1 MIISLFVAAATT
13 VGWSYMY
20 WRRDRFEP
28 EPRGLLLK
36 LFIAGACVTLLA
48 GLVNGIF
55 DLILPAGLVLIL
67 VAPPVEELSKIAVV
81 LLVAYGSQHFTQVV
95 DGAIYGISCALGF
108 AVVENLEYAVD
119 FGVGILVT
127 RSILL
132 PLGHL
137 LFTGV
142 AGYYL
147 GKAKFENRKGLIALG
162 VVAAVLLHMGWNAAP
177 GLTVLVSDYFLLLYL
192 PVIPL
197 YIFFV
202 VRLLKSME
210 SSEAQAI
217 RRLVQPQRVLPSE
230 T

>member
-55 DLILPAGLVLIL
+55 DLILPAGFVLIL

-81 LLVAYGSQHFTQVV
+81 LLVAYRSQHFTQVV

-147 GKAKFENRKGLIALG
+147 GKAKFENRKVRRARPPSVPRYSTRSSVNG
-162 VVAAVLLHMGWNAAP
+162 NA
-177 GLTVLVSDYFLLLYL
+177 G
-192 PVIPL
+192 
-197 YIFFV
+197 
-202 VRLLKSME
+202 
-210 SSEAQAI
+210 
-217 RRLVQPQRVLPSE
+217 QPSIIMMKIMAKPENGRENRTSVGTRITP
-230 T
+230 